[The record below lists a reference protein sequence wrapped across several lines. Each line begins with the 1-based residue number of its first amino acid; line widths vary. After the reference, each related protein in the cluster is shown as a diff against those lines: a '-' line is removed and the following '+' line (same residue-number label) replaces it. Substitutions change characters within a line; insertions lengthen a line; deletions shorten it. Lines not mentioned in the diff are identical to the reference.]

1 MAHRRATS
9 NCLLVYCHPH
19 DTFPFLPW
27 HKIAKQHEAECH
39 LSTKTETSSCHD
51 LHGALINFLSIHYNP
66 VLGIMSGWGGKSDWS
81 NDCTG
86 VYHLWVKVS
95 QNTNWMELLRHV
107 LSSSPLAQKGE
118 ELWYGATT
126 PSGLESL
133 RLLQLWLLL
142 HQVYDLSHWFLQ
154 VFFDITIGG
163 KYIGRIEIGLFGET
177 VPITV
182 KNFVTLANRERF
194 GYKGTKFHRVI
205 PNYMIQGGDNS
216 NRDGTGSWCCHDL
229 LNL

>member
-1 MAHRRATS
+1 MIALEYITS
-9 NCLLVYCHPH
+9 ESKYPRIQIGWSCCVMFSVPH
-19 DTFPFLPW
+19 HW
-27 HKIAKQHEAECH
+27 HKKERSYDMVPQLH
-39 LSTKTETSSCHD
+39 L
-51 LHGALINFLSIHYNP
+51 
-66 VLGIMSGWGGKSDWS
+66 VW
-81 NDCTG
+81 
-86 VYHLWVKVS
+86 
-95 QNTNWMELLRHV
+95 
-107 LSSSPLAQKGE
+107 
-118 ELWYGATT
+118 
-126 PSGLESL
+126 SL

-216 NRDGTGSWCCHDL
+216 NGDGTGSWCCHDL